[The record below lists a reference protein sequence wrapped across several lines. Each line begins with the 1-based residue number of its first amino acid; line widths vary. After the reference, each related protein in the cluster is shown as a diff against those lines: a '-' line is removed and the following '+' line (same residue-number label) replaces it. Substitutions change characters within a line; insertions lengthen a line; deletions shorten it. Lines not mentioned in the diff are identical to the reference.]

1 MDVFWFFGMVLCRWV
16 FDERFVV
23 DFKFFLMKYNG
34 GEYIANFK
42 GGGYTQINAWMIGYR
57 YQGCYGHTNL

>member
-1 MDVFWFFGMVLCRWV
+1 MDFFDFLGWFY
-16 FDERFVV
+16 V
-23 DFKFFLMKYNG
+23 DGFLTRDLWLILIFLLKYNG

>member
-1 MDVFWFFGMVLCRWV
+1 MFFDFLGWFY
-16 FDERFVV
+16 V
-23 DFKFFLMKYNG
+23 DGFLTRDLWLILIFLLKYNG